1 MTKFITLSAEKS
13 FPQLLVVTGYCNF
26 IVSKEHKE
34 MESVSDPNVDPPA
47 PCNKKTTQL
56 LGFQVS

>member
-13 FPQLLVVTGYCNF
+13 CPQLLVVTGYCNF

-34 MESVSDPNVDPPA
+34 MESVRDDPPA

>member
-34 MESVSDPNVDPPA
+34 MESVRDPNVEPPA
-47 PCNKKTTQL
+47 PCNKKN
-56 LGFQVS
+56 